1 MTLKPLLVSLFIL
14 PLCTLSACANTPTT
28 SVDSSGVPQTRSN
41 LTADEQQQLDDFIV
55 KQKANMRFIE
65 GGSYEMGDFGHKV
78 TINGGGPISTSK
90 NNKPLHKVTLDG
102 FSMNAY
108 KATYG
113 DFDIYSMATG
123 QEKVGTQV
131 YMEAIRQPNAAAGIN
146 WQTAQNYCQWLGQQL
161 DVPMS
166 LPTEAQWE
174 YAARNRGKYVLFPT
188 DNGWINGGRNIATF
202 DEMSELSSK
211 YRTSLAI
218 PTVGLYPPNT
228 LGLYDMT
235 NQNLEWMTDWY
246 SEDYY
251 ANSPEHNP
259 KGPKTGTKKV
269 VRSVNADWG
278 DAQNVRANGSIT
290 IMRIKRLPTAPV
302 DEFEKQENEGK
313 TNYDYNTS
321 ARCVANSSQDIS

>member
-1 MTLKPLLVSLFIL
+1 MTLKPLFVSLFIL
-14 PLCTLSACANTPTT
+14 PLFTMTACAKEP
-28 SVDSSGVPQTRSN
+28 SVDSDGIPKTRSN
-41 LTADEQQQLDDFIV
+41 LTADEQKQLDDFLV
-55 KQKANMRFIE
+55 QQKENMRFIE
-65 GGSYEMGDFGHKV
+65 GGSYEMGDFGSKV
-78 TINGGGPISTSK
+78 TINDGGPIRSESD
-90 NNKPLHKVTLDG
+90 NKPLHKVTLDS

-123 QEKVGTQV
+123 QEKVGMQKYNIKV
-131 YMEAIRQPNAAAGIN
+131 RLDNAAAGIN

-161 DVPMS
+161 DVPMNLS
-166 LPTEAQWE
+166 TEAQWE

-218 PTVGLYPPNT
+218 TTVGLYPPNP

-259 KGPKTGTKKV
+259 QGPKTGTEKV

-278 DAQNVRANGSIT
+278 SAQNIQANGSIT
-290 IMRIKRLPTAPV
+290 IMRIKRLPTTPT
-302 DEFEKQENEGK
+302 DESEKKEHEGK
-313 TNYDYNTS
+313 SNYDYSTS
-321 ARCVANSSQDIS
+321 ARCVANSTQAIN

>member
-1 MTLKPLLVSLFIL
+1 MTLKPLFVFLFIL
-14 PLCTLSACANTPTT
+14 PLCTLPACANTPAT
-28 SVDSSGVPQTRSN
+28 SVDSNGIPQTRSH
-41 LTADEQQQLDDFIV
+41 LTDAEQQQLSDFV
-55 KQKANMRFIE
+55 AKQKANMRFIE
-65 GGSYEMGDFGHKV
+65 GGSYDMGDFGSKV
-78 TINGGGPISTSK
+78 TINDGGPISTSK
-90 NNKPLHKVTLDG
+90 NNKPLHKVTLDS

-123 QEKVGTQV
+123 QEKVGTKPL
-131 YMEAIRQPNAAAGIN
+131 YEDIRFDDSAAGIN

-174 YAARNRGKYVLFPT
+174 YSARNRGQYVLFPT
-188 DNGWINGGRNIATF
+188 DNGWINGGSNIATF
-202 DEMSELSSK
+202 DEMSEISSK

-218 PTVGLYPPNT
+218 PTVGLHTPNP

-235 NQNLEWMTDWY
+235 NQNNEWMTDWY

-259 KGPKTGTKKV
+259 KGPKTGTEKV

-290 IMRIKRLPTAPV
+290 IMRIKRLPNPPLI
-302 DEFEKQENEGK
+302 DDDPDLDQNRQ
-313 TNYDYNTS
+313 TS
-321 ARCVANSSQDIS
+321 ARCVANSIQAIS